1 MSINTEI
8 NLLKNTKE
16 ELCVAIMEK
25 GVIVSPNDLFS
36 TYPTRISQIPI
47 TSGDKDN
54 LFRTLIEKT
63 ETELIIPEGTTTIEN
78 SRFINVITLT
88 SVTIPS
94 SVNKIEQYAFN
105 GCTSLQS
112 ITCLAIIPPILS
124 RVGLGTGYILPF
136 DNTNNC
142 PIYVPEESV
151 NAYKTAWTKY
161 ADRIQAIQ
169 ANTFAVRFTPTGGGT
184 PIEVELE
191 DLTTEGVLTRGD
203 IPSSILNGTGSLEI
217 GDGVTQIADAQNSNN
232 GVFYNC
238 LGITSFRISNTVTT
252 IGNWA
257 FNTCLGI
264 ENVVI
269 PNSVEYIGD
278 YVFQNCGRL
287 VNATLPDGITRIG
300 KNLFRNCAQLEY
312 IDIPSSVTNIGLRA
326 FYGCTSLLYITVN
339 ATTPPALDNANV
351 FSNTNS
357 CPIYVP
363 AESVETYKST
373 SDWNTYASRIEAIPS

>member
-151 NAYKTAWTKY
+151 DAYKTAW
-161 ADRIQAIQ
+161 
-169 ANTFAVRFTPTGGGT
+169 P
-184 PIEVELE
+184 
-191 DLTTEGVLTRGD
+191 
-203 IPSSILNGTGSLEI
+203 
-217 GDGVTQIADAQNSNN
+217 
-232 GVFYNC
+232 
-238 LGITSFRISNTVTT
+238 
-252 IGNWA
+252 
-257 FNTCLGI
+257 
-264 ENVVI
+264 
-269 PNSVEYIGD
+269 
-278 YVFQNCGRL
+278 
-287 VNATLPDGITRIG
+287 
-300 KNLFRNCAQLEY
+300 
-312 IDIPSSVTNIGLRA
+312 
-326 FYGCTSLLYITVN
+326 
-339 ATTPPALDNANV
+339 
-351 FSNTNS
+351 
-357 CPIYVP
+357 
-363 AESVETYKST
+363 
-373 SDWNTYASRIEAIPS
+373 TYASRIKTHTIEFKKVTSTNEITSGKYLIVWENGQQSKALSSYLLQTTIDEYSGLNSEDSTYGVTVKEDSTIEVNDTLIDFVAADYDSANGTLSWTNSGITYYISEFDGSTFDYGDIQTIPDTIIAPSDATNRFTFMSGNGYHIGYRATKDKFGWYSRTATARFTNIALYKLIEN

>member
-151 NAYKTAWTKY
+151 NAYKTAW
-161 ADRIQAIQ
+161 
-169 ANTFAVRFTPTGGGT
+169 P
-184 PIEVELE
+184 
-191 DLTTEGVLTRGD
+191 
-203 IPSSILNGTGSLEI
+203 
-217 GDGVTQIADAQNSNN
+217 
-232 GVFYNC
+232 
-238 LGITSFRISNTVTT
+238 
-252 IGNWA
+252 
-257 FNTCLGI
+257 
-264 ENVVI
+264 
-269 PNSVEYIGD
+269 
-278 YVFQNCGRL
+278 
-287 VNATLPDGITRIG
+287 
-300 KNLFRNCAQLEY
+300 
-312 IDIPSSVTNIGLRA
+312 
-326 FYGCTSLLYITVN
+326 
-339 ATTPPALDNANV
+339 
-351 FSNTNS
+351 
-357 CPIYVP
+357 
-363 AESVETYKST
+363 
-373 SDWNTYASRIEAIPS
+373 TYASRIKTHTIEFKKVTSMDEITSGKYLIVWENGQQSKALCSLYLQTTIDEYSGLNSNNSTYSVTVKEDSTIEVNDKSLIDLVAADYDSENGTLSWTSSGITYYISTFDDDIFNYDDNKIIPDIEIVPSDATTRFTFMNENGYHIGYRATQDKFGWYKQRATARFTNIALYKLIEN